1 MKPKVIITIVL
12 LLFVAA
18 SVAYLA
24 VGELTGRSGPGGDV
38 VGGETG
44 SPTAAV
50 SDPALAPGTPPKTAE
65 PAAGGPPE
73 TTPPTGDTAPATIPS
88 PDTYVTVY
96 YFHGTYRC
104 ITCRTIEMYTREAIN
119 EAFLTELGDGSLH
132 LRVINMQDPE
142 NRAYVDDFGLE
153 YYIVVLERVEDG
165 KRVEWKKLEGVWD
178 LLGDKQSFKKYVIDE
193 TRDYLKR
200 VER

>member
-1 MKPKVIITIVL
+1 MKPKAVITVVL

-18 SVAYLA
+18 SFAYLA
-24 VGELTGRSGPGGDV
+24 VGELTGRAGSEGGV
-38 VGGETG
+38 VGGET
-44 SPTAAV
+44 SRPTAAV
-50 SDPALAPGTPPKTAE
+50 SDPADAPKTPPETGE
-65 PAAGGPPE
+65 PSAGGPPE
-73 TTPPTGDTAPATIPS
+73 AIPPAGNTAPAVISS

-104 ITCRTIEMYTREAIN
+104 ITCRTIEMYTREAVN
-119 EAFLTELGDGSLH
+119 EAFIPELGNGSLH

-153 YYIVVLERVEDG
+153 YYIVVLERVADG
-165 KRVEWKKLEGVWD
+165 KRVEYKKLEGVWD

-200 VER
+200 IDR